1 MKKVVLLYF
10 LFFNLFIENVFSK
23 NSDEDLLEYKINYLE
38 CTVVG
43 FNGSEI
49 SNSAIDEIIS
59 KCNKALEQEKN
70 PIRKSLIY
78 TSLGEHKS
86 LYKFDSNYFNVNK
99 KSNLERIANY
109 KKAINL
115 AKKINK
121 KDILNFNLT
130 KPYPELSDF
139 NETFGD
145 PNQMKILLQ
154 NNYRRIGKL
163 QSELN
168 MFRDSIRNF
177 NESNKYHIKNNKQ
190 SDQFYSLNNG
200 FLAYSYMKINDW
212 VKVKTTL
219 DLIIKDNTCLYRE
232 NCINNKLLLA
242 GVYYEFNQYEDAFN
256 TLDKINIKND
266 WEKTVINSDYDLCRL
281 VLATESNKL
290 DYEDKVNNF
299 SLSKENFEFLNGCD
313 LGNNYIDLMLMA
325 KGESQLGNYKDSI
338 ANYKKAKDIFIS
350 KFSEN
355 NNQVADINREIA
367 DQYYKLNEKN
377 LALNFYKKAF
387 DFYDAY
393 EFTNLS
399 RNANSD
405 RFFYANILLN
415 IDSNNADKLKAIQYL
430 KKAFINEF
438 EFRQKTVP
446 FLSIDQRL
454 NLDKKNWFLTP
465 YNGIFSLPQYLRNN
479 ELDVKKGLELA
490 LFSRINFQGLN
501 EDIERKQNLIVN
513 SSPKNKLLFNQ
524 IKALESEIANINLN
538 KNGLIDLDQKYK
550 ELTVLEN
557 RLFKALPE
565 IKPKIYSV
573 KEISDLLPT
582 DSVLIEFQKYQPL
595 KGYTFEEARYLALIL
610 NPENEIF
617 SIDLGK
623 ANDINKAIISLNESI
638 IEGDKKIVEKSLSTV
653 YLKIFEPLN
662 KYLKSSKKLYISPD
676 SEINLVPFN
685 TIRVGETKPYLTDI
699 YEINIIANARE
710 LVRIF
715 KKGDFKS
722 NNQSVVFSNPDFY
735 LDEVKVVENID
746 LENKYLRIGNS
757 CKTWNYLEGTIEE
770 GNQIKKLINAKLFTD
785 KEATVNNLKSLDSPP
800 KILHMATHGYFC
812 EDKQFSRH
820 PLVKSGVVLAGA
832 NNLDNE
838 GDDDGYLTSLE
849 AAKLNLKNTE
859 LVVLSACNTALGDIE
874 TGNGVLGLRRAL
886 SVAGARS
893 TLLSLWEVDDFAT
906 RAFMTSFYQKLK
918 AGNNLRDSL
927 IMTQQDFRNGVI
939 KSDDPYIDWSEE
951 FYWGAF
957 QLSGDSSATLF
968 N

>member
-1 MKKVVLLYF
+1 M
-10 LFFNLFIENVFSK
+10 
-23 NSDEDLLEYKINYLE
+23 
-38 CTVVG
+38 
-43 FNGSEI
+43 
-49 SNSAIDEIIS
+49 
-59 KCNKALEQEKN
+59 
-70 PIRKSLIY
+70 
-78 TSLGEHKS
+78 
-86 LYKFDSNYFNVNK
+86 
-99 KSNLERIANY
+99 
-109 KKAINL
+109 
-115 AKKINK
+115 
-121 KDILNFNLT
+121 
-130 KPYPELSDF
+130 
-139 NETFGD
+139 
-145 PNQMKILLQ
+145 
-154 NNYRRIGKL
+154 
-163 QSELN
+163 
-168 MFRDSIRNF
+168 
-177 NESNKYHIKNNKQ
+177 
-190 SDQFYSLNNG
+190 
-200 FLAYSYMKINDW
+200 
-212 VKVKTTL
+212 
-219 DLIIKDNTCLYRE
+219 
-232 NCINNKLLLA
+232 
-242 GVYYEFNQYEDAFN
+242 
-256 TLDKINIKND
+256 
-266 WEKTVINSDYDLCRL
+266 
-281 VLATESNKL
+281 
-290 DYEDKVNNF
+290 
-299 SLSKENFEFLNGCD
+299 
-313 LGNNYIDLMLMA
+313 
-325 KGESQLGNYKDSI
+325 
-338 ANYKKAKDIFIS
+338 
-350 KFSEN
+350 
-355 NNQVADINREIA
+355 
-367 DQYYKLNEKN
+367 
-377 LALNFYKKAF
+377 
-387 DFYDAY
+387 
-393 EFTNLS
+393 
-399 RNANSD
+399 
-405 RFFYANILLN
+405 
-415 IDSNNADKLKAIQYL
+415 
-430 KKAFINEF
+430 
-438 EFRQKTVP
+438 
-446 FLSIDQRL
+446 
-454 NLDKKNWFLTP
+454 
-465 YNGIFSLPQYLRNN
+465 PQYLRNN

-513 SSPKNKLLFNQ
+513 SSPRNKLLFNQ
-524 IKALESEIANINLN
+524 IKALESEISNINLN

-573 KEISDLLPT
+573 KEISDLLPN
-582 DSVLIEFQKYQPL
+582 DSLLIEFQKYQPL

-638 IEGDKKIVEKSLSTV
+638 IEGDKKIVENSLSTV

-676 SEINLVPFN
+676 SEISLVPFN
-685 TIRVGETKPYLTDI
+685 TIRVGETKTYLTDI

-710 LVRIF
+710 LLRIF

-893 TLLSLWEVDDFAT
+893 TLLSLWAVDDFAT
-906 RAFMTSFYQKLK
+906 RAFMNSFYQKLK